1 MPVASARLARLKRP
15 VSPQLSVTSPMGVR
29 RVAAMPSIEWNSY
42 RALDLAKVKKLL
54 KAPIVVDLRNIYRPD
69 EMAQFGFNYTSLGR
83 PRTI

>member
-1 MPVASARLARLKRP
+1 VGADAL
-15 VSPQLSVTSPMGVR
+15 VIIT
-29 RVAAMPSIEWNSY
+29 EWNSY

-54 KAPIVVDLRNIYRPD
+54 KAPIVIDLRNIYRPD